1 MPLRQRDP
9 ATAIAQRTIKTAFEE
24 LEKSV
29 SPADSKEFESIT
41 LDAVRKTALD
51 IENQLAARQSLRNM
65 RRLSPLFSGLHYYS
79 KAIEILC
86 NGTPYLPWL
95 WAPISVILKISSDYV
110 EAFEQIVKAYARI
123 GESLTRFEALRE
135 SFHQNAA
142 FQQTLAVF
150 YADILEFHKEAYKSI
165 RRSAWK
171 QFFLTSWGRFQ
182 GRFDHILD
190 DLKRHEDQLD
200 KEANAYN
207 IVEARSLRESLR
219 EWRQESLAK
228 AKQEEE
234 EQHTR
239 QLQAICSWL
248 RVNRTEQTV
257 IFDQISSEALRHPGT
272 CSWILTQHH
281 IACWLS
287 NQSDSPFIWL
297 QGNPGCGKS
306 VIASQIVTFLSTKES
321 TVIPYFCTSSYV
333 LSIQYDEILKSIL
346 FQMTRNSDQMT
357 AYVYGECVGK
367 KTPGILVL
375 EQLCR
380 MAATALCEDHGHG
393 RTIYLVVDGL
403 DDLDM
408 ARQKQFLKLMNR
420 IYKDASHRAIGAVY
434 KILVASR
441 RTHTIRAYLDKK
453 TVVSLSDEKAKLTEA
468 ISRYAEQR
476 LKAQRSR
483 FAELHLQGLELVD
496 IARQVAHKA
505 DGMFLWA
512 RLVLDYLTHNMF
524 YSSTEIREAVDTLP
538 RKLAE
543 FYERVLTQMI
553 AKFDA
558 RSVERLRTIFGW
570 IAFGKRPLRRAEFRS
585 ALSYCAGIIPV
596 QSLVPSH
603 LFDMCAP
610 LVEERPDSS
619 LWFIHVS
626 VKEYLQT
633 PKSVVKISRDRAYLE
648 HAIATTACLSSG
660 LDVFHPDY
668 PATECY
674 SRMLKGFH
682 GFHPFAYEHWIDCVL
697 HALSPS
703 DTEEDTSQLRTI
715 LSEISQKI
723 AVLCDSLPIQ
733 SGNSTTTDPKL
744 ETLQPFPPLYRAVK
758 GVLLAR
764 SGNRRNNNSNNS
776 LCRITEIRD
785 VLDNY
790 QIVLRECLSLH
801 EFPGV
806 STEEL
811 IQFKRDYGSV
821 AFTCRFPACPRASEG
836 FETDELRVDHETS
849 HAPPLKCPAP
859 SCQYPAFPT
868 KQALM
873 RHERNCHRSAIDNP
887 RMKSIRRV
895 GNLLEAKPKV
905 GRSEQP
911 SPLGG
916 KTHHRQNQHPISLDE
931 IVLFDNEDPNPLSFS
946 DLPKVAS
953 SSAPQPSIQDRPEQY
968 SRCPSPRSP
977 SPTLTNGHPP
987 CLNGE
992 SVPLEDCIPGSY
1004 SSLHGE
1010 PFTGGPD
1017 ANDYDYRRD
1026 RNLSERNQQ
1035 PSGASSTPPWFP
1047 LYSTIPSQVNPS
1059 ARPSPS
1065 SIPPSYRENDSL
1077 PDDIW
1082 DNWDNWELETNRQ
1095 NEAGSVHMSPPSQL
1109 LKLKD
1114 EALKFD
1120 TRKRDF
1126 GIDFNEIEK
1135 QVHHLRQ
1142 QGWSVGSLQEIVADM
1157 RDIVRRLQLTARDLQ
1172 EGPSN
1177 ARQDYQMQLRA
1188 NQDRELLQMRHGEVM
1203 REINARHDTIDNV
1216 SDSIHTLPATER

>member
-1 MPLRQRDP
+1 MPLRERDP

-29 SPADSKEFESIT
+29 SPADSNEFESTT

-65 RRLSPLFSGLHYYS
+65 RRLSPLFSGLRYYS
-79 KAIEILC
+79 KAIETLC

-110 EAFEQIVKAYARI
+110 EAFEQIIKAYARI
-123 GESLTRFEALRE
+123 GESLTRFEALQE

-150 YADILEFHKEAYKSI
+150 YADILQFHKEAYKSV

-182 GRFDHILD
+182 GRFNHILD

-234 EQHTR
+234 EQHAR

-248 RVNRTEQTV
+248 RVNNTEQTV

-321 TVIPYFCTSSYV
+321 TVIPYFCTPSYV
-333 LSIQYDEILKSIL
+333 LSTQYEILKSIL

-357 AYVYGECVGK
+357 AYVYGQCVGK
-367 KTPGILVL
+367 KTPGIPVL

-380 MAATALCEDHGHG
+380 TAATALCEDHGHG

-420 IYKDASHRAIGAVY
+420 IYKDASHHAIGAAY

-483 FAELHLQGLELVD
+483 FAELHLQDLELVD

-524 YSSTEIREAVDTLP
+524 YSSTEVREAVNTLP

-553 AKFDA
+553 AKFDT

-585 ALSYCAGIIPV
+585 ALSYCAGTIPV

-603 LFDMCAP
+603 LFDM
-610 LVEERPDSS
+610 
-619 LWFIHVS
+619 
-626 VKEYLQT
+626 YLQT
-633 PKSVVKISRDRAYLE
+633 PKSVVKITRDRAYLE
-648 HAIATTACLSSG
+648 HAIATAACLSSG

-668 PATECY
+668 PATERY

-697 HALSPS
+697 HAMSPS
-703 DTEEDTSQLRTI
+703 DTEEDISQLQMI

-723 AVLCDSLPIQ
+723 AVLCDLLPIQ
-733 SGNSTTTDPKL
+733 SGNSTTTDPRL

-764 SGNRRNNNSNNS
+764 SRNCRNNNSNNS
-776 LCRITEIRD
+776 LCRMTEIRD
-785 VLDNY
+785 VLENY
-790 QIVLRECLSLH
+790 QIVLRECLSLR
-801 EFPGV
+801 EFPEV
-806 STEEL
+806 STEE
-811 IQFKRDYGSV
+811 IAQFKRDYGGV

-849 HAPPLKCPAP
+849 HAPPLKCPVP
-859 SCQYPAFPT
+859 SCQYPSFQT
-868 KQALM
+868 EQAL
-873 RHERNCHRSAIDNP
+873 RSHERNCHRSAIDNP

-895 GNLLEAKPKV
+895 DNFLEAKLKV

-911 SPLGG
+911 PPLGG
-916 KTHHRQNQHPISLDE
+916 KSHHRQNQHDNSPDE
-931 IVLFDNEDPNPLSFS
+931 FVLFD
-946 DLPKVAS
+946 
-953 SSAPQPSIQDRPEQY
+953 
-968 SRCPSPRSP
+968 
-977 SPTLTNGHPP
+977 
-987 CLNGE
+987 
-992 SVPLEDCIPGSY
+992 
-1004 SSLHGE
+1004 
-1010 PFTGGPD
+1010 
-1017 ANDYDYRRD
+1017 
-1026 RNLSERNQQ
+1026 SER
-1035 PSGASSTPPWFP
+1035 PRTSSFRTSRWW
-1047 LYSTIPSQVNPS
+1047 L
-1059 ARPSPS
+1059 
-1065 SIPPSYRENDSL
+1065 
-1077 PDDIW
+1077 
-1082 DNWDNWELETNRQ
+1082 
-1095 NEAGSVHMSPPSQL
+1095 
-1109 LKLKD
+1109 
-1114 EALKFD
+1114 
-1120 TRKRDF
+1120 
-1126 GIDFNEIEK
+1126 GI
-1135 QVHHLRQ
+1135 R
-1142 QGWSVGSLQEIVADM
+1142 
-1157 RDIVRRLQLTARDLQ
+1157 
-1172 EGPSN
+1172 
-1177 ARQDYQMQLRA
+1177 
-1188 NQDRELLQMRHGEVM
+1188 
-1203 REINARHDTIDNV
+1203 
-1216 SDSIHTLPATER
+1216 

>member
-1 MPLRQRDP
+1 MPLRERDP

-29 SPADSKEFESIT
+29 SPADSNEFESTT

-65 RRLSPLFSGLHYYS
+65 RRLSPLFSGLRYYS
-79 KAIEILC
+79 KAIEIFC

-110 EAFEQIVKAYARI
+110 EAFEQIIKAYARI
-123 GESLTRFEALRE
+123 GESLTRFKALQE

-150 YADILEFHKEAYKSI
+150 YADILQFHKEAYKSV
-165 RRSAWK
+165 RRSAWR

-207 IVEARSLRESLR
+207 IVEARSLRESLQ
-219 EWRQESLAK
+219 EWRQESLVK

-234 EQHTR
+234 EQHAH

-248 RVNRTEQTV
+248 RVNNTEQTV
-257 IFDQISSEALRHPGT
+257 IFDQISSEPLKHPGT
-272 CSWILTQHH
+272 CSWILTQRH

-287 NQSDSPFIWL
+287 NQSDNPFVWL

-333 LSIQYDEILKSIL
+333 LSTQYDETLKSIL

-357 AYVYGECVGK
+357 AYVYGEYVGK
-367 KTPGILVL
+367 TTPGIPVL
-375 EQLCR
+375 EKLCR

-420 IYKDASHRAIGAVY
+420 IHQDASHRAIGAAY

-441 RTHTIRAYLDKK
+441 RTHTIRAYLDKR
-453 TVVSLSDEKAKLTEA
+453 TVVSLSDEKAKLTGA

-483 FAELHLQGLELVD
+483 FAELHLHDFELVD

-543 FYERVLTQMI
+543 FYERVLAQMI

-585 ALSYCAGIIPV
+585 ALSYCAGTIPV

-610 LVEERPDSS
+610 LVEEHPDSS

-668 PATECY
+668 PATERY

-703 DTEEDTSQLRTI
+703 GTEEDISQLRTI

-723 AVLCDSLPIQ
+723 AVF
-733 SGNSTTTDPKL
+733 TTTDPKL

-758 GVLLAR
+758 GVVLAR

-790 QIVLRECLSLH
+790 QIVLGECLSLH
-801 EFPGV
+801 GFPGV

-811 IQFKRDYGSV
+811 VQFKRDYGSV
-821 AFTCRFPACPRASEG
+821 AFICRFPACPRASEG

-849 HAPPLKCPAP
+849 HAPPLKCPVP

-868 KQALM
+868 EQALR
-873 RHERNCHRSAIDNP
+873 RHERNCHRSVIDNP
-887 RMKSIRRV
+887 RMKNIRR
-895 GNLLEAKPKV
+895 
-905 GRSEQP
+905 
-911 SPLGG
+911 
-916 KTHHRQNQHPISLDE
+916 
-931 IVLFDNEDPNPLSFS
+931 
-946 DLPKVAS
+946 
-953 SSAPQPSIQDRPEQY
+953 PSIQDRPKRY
-968 SRCPSPRSP
+968 SGFLSPNWASA
-977 SPTLTNGHPP
+977 TLTNEHPS
-987 CLNGE
+987 LLSGE
-992 SVPLEDCIPGSY
+992 SVPLEDYTTVSY
-1004 SSLHGE
+1004 SPRLIG
-1010 PFTGGPD
+1010 PFTGGTD
-1017 ANDYDYRRD
+1017 AYDYVYRQD
-1026 RNLSERNQQ
+1026 GGPSERNQQ
-1035 PSGASSTPPWFP
+1035 PPGASSTPPWFP
-1047 LYSTIPSQVNPS
+1047 LYLTIPSPS
-1059 ARPSPS
+1059 TIYPA
-1065 SIPPSYRENDSL
+1065 YCENDLL
-1077 PDDIW
+1077 PD
-1082 DNWDNWELETNRQ
+1082 DNWELGQ
-1095 NEAGSVHMSPPSQL
+1095 Y
-1109 LKLKD
+1109 
-1114 EALKFD
+1114 F
-1120 TRKRDF
+1120 
-1126 GIDFNEIEK
+1126 
-1135 QVHHLRQ
+1135 
-1142 QGWSVGSLQEIVADM
+1142 
-1157 RDIVRRLQLTARDLQ
+1157 LTGHVFVL
-1172 EGPSN
+1172 
-1177 ARQDYQMQLRA
+1177 
-1188 NQDRELLQMRHGEVM
+1188 
-1203 REINARHDTIDNV
+1203 
-1216 SDSIHTLPATER
+1216 